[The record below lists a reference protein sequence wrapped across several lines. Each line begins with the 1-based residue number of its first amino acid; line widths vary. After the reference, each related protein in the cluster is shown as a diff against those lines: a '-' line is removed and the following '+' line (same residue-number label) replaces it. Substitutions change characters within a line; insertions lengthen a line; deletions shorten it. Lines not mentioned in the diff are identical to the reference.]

1 MQLRDEHNAVS
12 IVFVDDGKEDKLLDS
27 EKTLLGVYLDLSPG
41 ARLALRDS
49 ADDDSVV
56 ENKERSA
63 LKLYKCSDEG
73 GTYKV
78 VEVKTGPLMQED
90 LNTNVSYFNT
100 STCLIE
106 NFCLY
111 SMSCPYN
118 GLRWGELNVL
128 QCKVSN
134 TKTLVFFALL
144 TACLFWRVNK

>member
-1 MQLRDEHNAVS
+1 MIALGLWFCSTKALNINTFYLAILVVSFALLKIIFKNYICFQVAMQLRDEHNAVS
-12 IVFVDDGKEDKLLDS
+12 IVFVDDGKEDSLLDS

-41 ARLALRDS
+41 ARMALRDS

-90 LNTNVSYFNT
+90 LNTNVSFQH
-100 STCLIE
+100 L
-106 NFCLY
+106 LDW
-111 SMSCPYN
+111 
-118 GLRWGELNVL
+118 LRVRITG
-128 QCKVSN
+128 
-134 TKTLVFFALL
+134 
-144 TACLFWRVNK
+144 